1 MANPRCALTRGRN
14 GALLFSCAR
23 RPGRLT
29 RSLQTF
35 LKACLISI
43 VCPALFAQA
52 SSTRSTVVSHP
63 SSQALANTQDGYA
76 RLSRNDL
83 KGAQAAFLKAIALQ
97 PELASAH
104 HGLGLALWRAGKK
117 DAALREFTQAEQIEP
132 SNADFHL
139 DLARAAWSLADESQP
154 SQGAGSSG
162 SEVTLDAY
170 RELAISEMR
179 KALALKP
186 QDAGIHLNL
195 AELYL
200 ELHQTRDAAAQAQE
214 AARLKP
220 DARAFVILGQT
231 YWADGNE
238 VQALSQY
245 EKAIQLDPH
254 DGEGYLAI
262 GQLQLR
268 EGHTAEAE
276 KAFREAIQASPNL
289 ATAYAA
295 LGQIFQQTHR
305 PDEARSAFERVLALN
320 PEDWESAYRLGEL
333 MAEAGKTQRA
343 TDLFQRA
350 LQLHPE
356 FPAAR
361 EQLALGFLR
370 RGDFSDA
377 AAQAQIIATHNP
389 QAPEG
394 HRVMAL
400 VLWKQRNYDASLTEC
415 AMALNADPN
424 STQMLVIQSLD
435 LWQQGRRREARRALA
450 EAVKRQPRLASS
462 MVFCQLVLC
471 DAQDIGIIS
480 DFMSKNRWILN
491 PLPPQ
496 P

>member
-1 MANPRCALTRGRN
+1 MANPR
-14 GALLFSCAR
+14 GALSKGQNDSLLFLCIR
-23 RPGRLT
+23 RS
-29 RSLQTF
+29 RSLITSLQA
-35 LKACLISI
+35 LPGACLISI
-43 VCPALFAQA
+43 ACLSLLGQT
-52 SSTRSTVVSHP
+52 SSTRSAVP
-63 SSQALANTQDGYA
+63 SQPSAQALANTQDGYA
-76 RLSRNDL
+76 LLSRNDL
-83 KGAQAAFLKAIALQ
+83 KGAEAAFLKAITQQ

-104 HGLGLALWRAGKK
+104 HGLALVLWREGKK
-117 DAALREFTQAEQIEP
+117 DAALREFTRAAQIEP
-132 SNADFHL
+132 SNADYHL
-139 DLARAAWSLADESQP
+139 DLAKAAWSLADESR
-154 SQGAGSSG
+154 SSRGAGSPG

-170 RELAISEMR
+170 RELAVSEMQR
-179 KALALKP
+179 ALALGP
-186 QDAGIHLNL
+186 RDAQIHLDL

-200 ELHQTRDAAAQAQE
+200 ELHKTKDAAAQAQD
-214 AARLKP
+214 AAQLRP
-220 DARAFVILGQT
+220 NARTFVILGQA
-231 YWADGNE
+231 YWAEGNE

-262 GQLQLR
+262 GQLQLH
-268 EGHTAEAE
+268 EGHTTEAE

-289 ATAYAA
+289 AAAYAA
-295 LGQIFQQTHR
+295 LGQILQQTHR
-305 PDEARSAFERVLALN
+305 PDEARSAFERALALN

-370 RGDFSDA
+370 RGDLTNA
-377 AAQAQIIATHNP
+377 AAQAQIISTRNP

-394 HRVMAL
+394 HRIMAL

-424 STQMLVIQSLD
+424 SVQMLVIQSLD
-435 LWQQGRRREARRALA
+435 LWQQARRREARQALA

-462 MVFCQLVLC
+462 IVFCQLVLC
-471 DAQDIGIIS
+471 NAQDIGIIS
-480 DFMSKNRWILN
+480 DFMNKNRWILN
-491 PLPPQ
+491 PLPPE